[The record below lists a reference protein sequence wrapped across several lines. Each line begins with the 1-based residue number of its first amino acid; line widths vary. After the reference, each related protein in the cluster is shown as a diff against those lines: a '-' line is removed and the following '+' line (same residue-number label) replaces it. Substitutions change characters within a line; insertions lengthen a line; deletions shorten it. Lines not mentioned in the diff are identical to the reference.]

1 MPLKHGFLARAPF
14 VVCWSQQVA
23 AATLATTNG
32 VFANPLANAEIYEF
46 LGADY
51 SYDVLSTSG
60 TLDLRN
66 VVTATAFTGGV
77 SLLNGTASLSAT
89 ARVARKAEITT
100 TLNDR
105 RIMPGSHL
113 SLILGGTLTSLV
125 GLSVVIWLQAMR
137 GIRAR

>member
-1 MPLKHGFLARAPF
+1 MPFKKGVLARAPF
-14 VVCWSQQVA
+14 AINWSQQVA
-23 AATLATTNG
+23 AATLTTTNG
-32 VFANPLANAEIYEF
+32 VFANPLANGEIYEF

-77 SLLNGTASLSAT
+77 SLLASTGDLNAT
-89 ARVARKAEITT
+89 ARVARKAVITT
-100 TLNDR
+100 TLQDR

-125 GLSVVIWLQAMR
+125 GLNVIIWLQAMR